1 MASLHGITLKM
12 ATVVTAQDS
21 GSLRGDLAGGAMGI
35 GGRKE
40 ESGKEKNSTVW
51 EAVGDDCRGCCWQM
65 LALVYVS
72 QLIRR
77 ADYAALVSK

>member
-1 MASLHGITLKM
+1 
-12 ATVVTAQDS
+12 
-21 GSLRGDLAGGAMGI
+21 MGI

-40 ESGKEKNSTVW
+40 ESGKEKHSTVW
-51 EAVGDDCRGCCWQM
+51 EGVGDDWRECCWQM

-77 ADYAALVSK
+77 TDYAALVSK

>member
-21 GSLRGDLAGGAMGI
+21 GSLRGDLAGGAMGT

-40 ESGKEKNSTVW
+40 ESGKEKTPLCGKPWGMTAEN
-51 EAVGDDCRGCCWQM
+51 AVGRCWHWCM
-65 LALVYVS
+65 YHS
-72 QLIRR
+72 
-77 ADYAALVSK
+77 

>member
-1 MASLHGITLKM
+1 
-12 ATVVTAQDS
+12 
-21 GSLRGDLAGGAMGI
+21 MGI

-51 EAVGDDCRGCCWQM
+51 EAVGDDWRECCWQM
-65 LALVYVS
+65 LALVHAS

-77 ADYAALVSK
+77 TDYAALVSK